1 MAALEHPL
9 HETELD
15 GQTFLALADVPT
27 RFGRVSAFLLHIRH
41 GVADHAPDCARDPA
55 VFGRRRG
62 GLRWTG
68 APDPPRRDRRSGSAR
83 GGFSGAAKCVR
94 EALEAAGPQSMT
106 TS

>member
-41 GVADHAPDCARDPA
+41 GVADHAPDS
-55 VFGRRRG
+55 RG
-62 GLRWTG
+62 TQRFSEGG
-68 APDPPRRDRRSGSAR
+68 AG
-83 GGFSGAAKCVR
+83 V
-94 EALEAAGPQSMT
+94 
-106 TS
+106 